1 MKDIA
6 TFGIPAAVQNSVIG
20 LANVFVQTN
29 INAFGSYAM
38 AGCGSYSKLEGF
50 AFLPVTCFSQA
61 LSTFVGQNLGAKQY
75 ERAKKGAIFG
85 TCCSVIVAEIIGLI
99 LYATAPL
106 LIGLFDNT
114 PQVIAYGTMHTRTI
128 SLFFCL
134 LAFSHCAAAILR
146 GSGKSAIPMV
156 VMLLFW
162 CLLRVSY
169 ITIAVQYVEKL
180 TTISWAYPITWSCS
194 SIVFIIYL
202 LKADW
207 LHNFDR
213 IEQKTKVG

>member
-1 MKDIA
+1 
-6 TFGIPAAVQNSVIG
+6 
-20 LANVFVQTN
+20 
-29 INAFGSYAM
+29 
-38 AGCGSYSKLEGF
+38 
-50 AFLPVTCFSQA
+50 
-61 LSTFVGQNLGAKQY
+61 
-75 ERAKKGAIFG
+75 
-85 TCCSVIVAEIIGLI
+85 
-99 LYATAPL
+99 L

-213 IEQKTKVG
+213 IEQKNKVG